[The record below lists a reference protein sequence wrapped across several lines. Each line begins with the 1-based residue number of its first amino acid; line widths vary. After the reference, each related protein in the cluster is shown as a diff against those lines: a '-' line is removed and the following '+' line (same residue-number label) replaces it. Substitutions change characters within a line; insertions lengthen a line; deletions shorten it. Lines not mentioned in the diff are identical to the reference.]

1 MRLCLLIVLAL
12 PLSARVNVTTVAAV
26 TTITI
31 NAIEIKQT
39 ISKMVKI
46 TKKVKKVVVKTAKK
60 VIH

>member
-12 PLSARVNVTTVAAV
+12 PLSARVNATTVAAV